1 MANNNVTIGRKQMTE
16 ITRLKEEPPSTPQE
30 EPPSGQPTLSSSEE
44 SQTELFETNLANL
57 NTNGNGFAF
66 NEGTDGAASQAP
78 IISPELE
85 SRRLVVADAGYPLH
99 ERIEAFEDIIDSEV
113 GDTALSRARNL
124 ERQVGMRQI
133 YLKFEGGNPTGT
145 QKDRIAFAQAMDALR
160 RGFDAIT
167 VATCGNY
174 GAAVALAAS
183 MAGLKCY
190 VYIPEG
196 YRAKRIREMHDY
208 NAEIIRVPRDY
219 ETSVEISREHAL
231 RDQIYDANPGGENTS
246 LQLMAYGSIAYEI
259 YDELRDAPAVVAV
272 PVSNGTTLAG
282 IYKGFL
288 SLYRRGKTSRIPRMV
303 AGSSHGK
310 NPIIRAFIKNVPH
323 CENLEPRRIR
333 ETAVNEPLVN
343 WHSIDGD
350 LALDAVRTTDGW
362 AQYAS
367 DKGLIAYARLMKD
380 REGYNVL
387 PASTAGLSV
396 LIEQHKKEPLP
407 GDRYVAILTGRRS

>member
-1 MANNNVTIGRKQMTE
+1 MAE
-16 ITRLKEEPPSTPQE
+16 ITRLKEEPPSPPKE
-30 EPPSGQPTLSSSEE
+30 EPPSGEPTFLSSQER
-44 SQTELFETNLANL
+44 QPELFLPPSSNSV
-57 NTNGNGFAF
+57 TNGNGFAF
-66 NEGTDGAASQAP
+66 VEGVDGAASQAP
-78 IISPELE
+78 IIAPELLG
-85 SRRLVVADAGYPLH
+85 RRKVAADPHHPLH
-99 ERIEAFEDIIDSEV
+99 ERIEAYEDIIDSEV
-113 GDTALSRARNL
+113 GDTTLSRARNL
-124 ERQVGMRQI
+124 EREVGLRQI
-133 YLKFEGGNPTGT
+133 YFKFEAGNPTGT
-145 QKDRIAFAQAMDALR
+145 QKDRIAFAQAMDAMR

-183 MAGLKCY
+183 MAGLACY

-196 YRAKRIREMHDY
+196 YRAKRIREMQDY
-208 NAEIIRVPRDY
+208 GAEIIRVPGDY
-219 ETSVEISREHAL
+219 ETSVEVSRKRAVKDE
-231 RDQIYDANPGGENTS
+231 IYDANPGGENTS
-246 LQLMAYGSIAYEI
+246 LQLSAYGLVAYEI

-272 PVSNGTTLAG
+272 PVSNGSTLAG

-323 CENLEPRRIR
+323 CEDIEPKRIR

-350 LALDAVRTTDGW
+350 LALDAIRTTGGW

-367 DKGLIAYARLMKD
+367 DKSMISYARLMKD
-380 REGYNVL
+380 REGLNIL
-387 PASTAGLSV
+387 PASTAGLVV
-396 LIEQHKKEPLP
+396 LLEQHRREPMP
-407 GDRYVAILTGRRS
+407 GDRYVVILTGRRS